1 VVPMKEQL
9 QQIQAVAIVT
19 FLCVLISVHSDG
31 DYGKWFVIEGIRTDV
46 IQSVETNDNGTVEIT
61 DDTVIS
67 VETESD
73 YYNFEY
79 SYYLNYYD
87 HYNGVDQTIS
97 SVSYA
102 SADCQDCTNQDKAVG
117 NIKIL
122 AYGTAIVAL
131 SVAYMANNSIKN
143 LHNKNLRSSLSS
155 LKYVAIIVL
164 IFGLLTGFL
173 FYTTWPE
180 ALANDERM
188 INNEEKGRLGCIVE
202 GQEPNEFNFY
212 NNIDCTEYGAVG
224 NDGDTPLPSA
234 RLTNVEWK
242 PGMGFFIVLIGS
254 TLTGGGTL
262 YILGNID
269 EEWLAILKKQELIER
284 KQDIQESE
292 IERNK
297 DLLQE
302 FEETEQS
309 LKDAEIKIEDVR
321 TTASNIDY
329 KGIEDMEGE
338 LDRLTALNQSVNT
351 LNNSLES
358 KLKTARLATSEVEK
372 RARMVEKELKNDLSA
387 KSNLEKEIE
396 DMRVKQE
403 NDMRLSDR
411 MTREISSLRDMSEE
425 AEERALKA
433 ENKLKIEKPETV
445 SALESYDSVKAA
457 YDKTIEEKNN
467 LEKEIMELEQQTLE
481 ANEREKAALTEKN
494 DAAQRRKEMDREV
507 KLMEKNKKRI
517 NDKFSDL
524 TANLEKAK
532 KALSDT
538 REKAAVALSELDL
551 ERETIIELEQK
562 SEKHREKENEII
574 DVTDSLKKL
583 QEQVSEQKD
592 TNEGIEDDLNTEIQ
606 RKKRTEKDLSALE
619 KASKQVSKVMESLKK
634 QFDTAKADLGIAIED
649 RNKAERMLETEK
661 SEHEKLR
668 EDLEFLQGATIG
680 NEEDTERKIKAMNIE
695 VPKTTE
701 QAREMREEVDD
712 IADMNKELEDKIKDA
727 RLESIKNADKEPE
740 ATPIA
745 EAAPIAGAAIGSSL
759 LVKNLAKETEHNFQ
773 LVNPDQADPKSGKL
787 PLSNPIAKALEGAKE
802 GDEVKVGP
810 NIFKILKLN

>member
-1 VVPMKEQL
+1 MKEQL

-31 DYGKWFVIEGIRTDV
+31 DYGKWFIIEGIRTDV
-46 IQSVETNDNGTVEIT
+46 IQGEETNDNGTLEDTT
-61 DDTVIS
+61 DDTIVS
-67 VETESD
+67 VETELGD
-73 YYNFEY
+73 YNFVY
-79 SYYLNYYD
+79 SYYLNYYE
-87 HYNGVDQTIS
+87 HYNGADRIIS
-97 SVSYA
+97 SVSYT
-102 SADCQDCTNQDKAVG
+102 SADCQDCMNQDKAAG

-131 SVAYMANNSIKN
+131 SVAYMANNSIKS

-188 INNEEKGRLGCIVE
+188 INNEENEKLGCIVE

-212 NNIDCTEYGAVG
+212 NNIDCTEYGAVVK
-224 NDGDTPLPSA
+224 DGDTPLPSA

-269 EEWLAILKKQELIER
+269 EEWQAILKKQELIER

-292 IERNK
+292 VERNK

-309 LKDAEIKIEDVR
+309 LKDAERKIEEVR
-321 TTASNIDY
+321 TSASNIDY
-329 KGIEDMEGE
+329 KGIEDLEYE

-372 RARMVEKELKNDLSA
+372 RARMIEKELTDDLSA

-396 DMRVKQE
+396 DMRGKQE

-411 MTREISSLRDMSEE
+411 MTREISSLRAMSEE
-425 AEERALKA
+425 AEEKALKA
-433 ENKLKIEKPETV
+433 ENKLKVEKPETI
-445 SALESYDSVKAA
+445 SALESYDSVKAT

-467 LEKEIMELEQQTLE
+467 LEKEIVELEQQTLE
-481 ANEREKAALTEKN
+481 ANEREKAALTERN
-494 DAAQRRKEMDREV
+494 DAAQRRKEMEREV
-507 KLMEKNKKRI
+507 KLMEKNKKRM
-517 NDKFSDL
+517 NDKFSAL
-524 TANLEKAK
+524 TTNLEKARK
-532 KALSDT
+532 ELSDT
-538 REKAAVALSELDL
+538 REKAAIALSELDL

-562 SEKHREKENEII
+562 AEEHRAKEKEIVEI
-574 DVTDSLKKL
+574 TDSMKEL
-583 QEQVSEQKD
+583 QEQVNEQKD
-592 TNEGIEDDLNTEIQ
+592 TNKGIEDELKAETK

-619 KASKQVSKVMESLKK
+619 KASKQVSKVMESL
-634 QFDTAKADLGIAIED
+634 
-649 RNKAERMLETEK
+649 
-661 SEHEKLR
+661 
-668 EDLEFLQGATIG
+668 
-680 NEEDTERKIKAMNIE
+680 
-695 VPKTTE
+695 
-701 QAREMREEVDD
+701 
-712 IADMNKELEDKIKDA
+712 
-727 RLESIKNADKEPE
+727 
-740 ATPIA
+740 
-745 EAAPIAGAAIGSSL
+745 
-759 LVKNLAKETEHNFQ
+759 
-773 LVNPDQADPKSGKL
+773 
-787 PLSNPIAKALEGAKE
+787 
-802 GDEVKVGP
+802 
-810 NIFKILKLN
+810 

>member
-1 VVPMKEQL
+1 MVPMKEQL

-31 DYGKWFVIEGIRTDV
+31 DYGKWFVVDGFKTDIIHTEGI
-46 IQSVETNDNGTVEIT
+46 NDNGTVDDET
-61 DDTVIS
+61 DDTVFSI
-67 VETESD
+67 ETESD
-73 YYNFEY
+73 GYKFEY
-79 SYYLNYYD
+79 NYYLNYYE
-87 HYNGVDQTIS
+87 HYNGADKTVSQ
-97 SVSYA
+97 VSYA
-102 SADCQDCTNQDKAVG
+102 SVDCQDCTKQDEIAG
-117 NIKIL
+117 TIKIL

-131 SVAYMANNSIKN
+131 SVVYMANNSVKS
-143 LHNKNLRSSLSS
+143 LHNKNLRSSLSN

-164 IFGLLTGFL
+164 IFGLLTGGS
-173 FYTTWPE
+173 FYRSWPE
-180 ALANDERM
+180 AVSNDEGM
-188 INNEEKGRLGCIVE
+188 ISIEQEGINPRLGCIVK
-202 GQEPNEFNFY
+202 GQAPNEFNFY
-212 NNIDCTEYGAVG
+212 GNIDCTEYGQVDTA
-224 NDGDTPLPSA
+224 GDTPLPSA
-234 RLTNVEWK
+234 RLTSIEWK

-269 EEWLAILKKQELIER
+269 EEWQAILKKQELIER

-292 IERNK
+292 VERNK
-297 DLLQE
+297 DLLHE

-309 LKDAEIKIEDVR
+309 LKEAETSIEEAR
-321 TTASNIDY
+321 TSASTIDY
-329 KGIEDMEGE
+329 KGIEDLEDE

-372 RARMVEKELKNDLSA
+372 RARIIVKELKDDISA

-396 DMRVKQE
+396 DMRGKQE

-411 MTREISSLRDMSEE
+411 MTREISSLRGMSEE

-433 ENKLKIEKPETV
+433 ENKLKVEKPETI

-467 LEKEIMELEQQTLE
+467 LEKEIVELEQQTLE

-507 KLMEKNKKRI
+507 KLMEKNKKRM
-517 NDKFSDL
+517 NDKFSAL
-524 TANLEKAK
+524 TTNLEKAK
-532 KALSDT
+532 KELSDT

-562 SEKHREKENEII
+562 AEKHREKESEII
-574 DVTDSLKKL
+574 EVTDSMKEL
-583 QEQVSEQKD
+583 QEQVNEQKE
-592 TNEGIEDDLNTEIQ
+592 TNKGIGDELKDEIK

-649 RNKAERMLETEK
+649 RNKAERLLETEK
-661 SEHEKLR
+661 SEHEKLK
-668 EDLEFLQGATIG
+668 EDLDFLQGTTIG
-680 NEEDTERKIKAMNIE
+680 GEENTERKIKAMNIE
-695 VPKTTE
+695 IPKTTE
-701 QAREMREEVDD
+701 QAREMKEEADN
-712 IADMNKELEDKIKDA
+712 IADMSKELEDKIKDA

-740 ATPIA
+740 T
-745 EAAPIAGAAIGSSL
+745 APVAGAAVGSSL

-810 NIFKILKLN
+810 NVFKILKLN

>member
-1 VVPMKEQL
+1 MVPMKEQL

-31 DYGKWFVIEGIRTDV
+31 DYGKWFIIEGIRTDV
-46 IQSVETNDNGTVEIT
+46 IQGEETNDNGTLEDTT
-61 DDTVIS
+61 DDTIVS
-67 VETESD
+67 VETELGD
-73 YYNFEY
+73 YNFVY
-79 SYYLNYYD
+79 SYYLNYYE
-87 HYNGVDQTIS
+87 HYNGADRIIS
-97 SVSYA
+97 SVSYT
-102 SADCQDCTNQDKAVG
+102 SADCQDCMNQDKAAG

-131 SVAYMANNSIKN
+131 SVAYMANNSIKS

-188 INNEEKGRLGCIVE
+188 INNEENEKLGCIVE

-212 NNIDCTEYGAVG
+212 NNIDCTEYGAVVK
-224 NDGDTPLPSA
+224 DGDTPLPSA

-269 EEWLAILKKQELIER
+269 EEWQAILKKQELIER

-292 IERNK
+292 VERNK

-302 FEETEQS
+302 FEETEQT
-309 LKDAEIKIEDVR
+309 LKDAERKIEEVR
-321 TTASNIDY
+321 TSASNIDY
-329 KGIEDMEGE
+329 KGIEDLEYE

-372 RARMVEKELKNDLSA
+372 RARMVEKELNDDLSA

-396 DMRVKQE
+396 DMRGKQE

-411 MTREISSLRDMSEE
+411 MTREISSLRAMSEE
-425 AEERALKA
+425 AEEKALKA
-433 ENKLKIEKPETV
+433 ENKLKVEKPETI

-467 LEKEIMELEQQTLE
+467 LEKEIVELEQQTLE

-494 DAAQRRKEMDREV
+494 NAAQRRKEMDREV
-507 KLMEKNKKRI
+507 KLMEKNKKRM
-517 NDKFSDL
+517 NDKFSAL
-524 TANLEKAK
+524 TTNLEKAK
-532 KALSDT
+532 KELSDT

-551 ERETIIELEQK
+551 ERETIVELEQK
-562 SEKHREKENEII
+562 AEKHREKESEIVE
-574 DVTDSLKKL
+574 VTDSMKEL
-583 QEQVSEQKD
+583 QEQVNEQKE
-592 TNEGIEDDLNTEIQ
+592 TNKGIEDELKDEIK

-649 RNKAERMLETEK
+649 RNKAERLLETEK
-661 SEHEKLR
+661 SEHEKLK
-668 EDLEFLQGATIG
+668 EDLDFLQGTTIG
-680 NEEDTERKIKAMNIE
+680 GEENTERKIKAMNIE
-695 VPKTTE
+695 IPKTTE
-701 QAREMREEVDD
+701 QAREMREEADN
-712 IADMNKELEDKIKDA
+712 IADMSKELEDKIKDA
-727 RLESIKNADKEPE
+727 RLESIKNVDKEPE
-740 ATPIA
+740 T
-745 EAAPIAGAAIGSSL
+745 APVAGAAVGSSL

-810 NIFKILKLN
+810 NVFKILKLN

>member
-31 DYGKWFVIEGIRTDV
+31 DYGKWFIIEGIRTDV
-46 IQSVETNDNGTVEIT
+46 TQGEETNDNGTLEDTT
-61 DDTVIS
+61 DDTIVS
-67 VETESD
+67 VETELGD
-73 YYNFEY
+73 YNFVY
-79 SYYLNYYD
+79 SYYLNYYE
-87 HYNGVDQTIS
+87 HYNGADRIIS
-97 SVSYA
+97 SVSYT
-102 SADCQDCTNQDKAVG
+102 SADCQDCMNQDKAAG

-131 SVAYMANNSIKN
+131 SVAYMANNSIKS

-188 INNEEKGRLGCIVE
+188 INNEEKEKLGCIVE

-212 NNIDCTEYGAVG
+212 NNIDCTEYGAVVK
-224 NDGDTPLPSA
+224 DGDTPLPSA

-269 EEWLAILKKQELIER
+269 EEWQAILKKQELIER

-292 IERNK
+292 VERNK

-302 FEETEQS
+302 FEETEES
-309 LKDAEIKIEDVR
+309 LKDAERKIEEVR
-321 TTASNIDY
+321 TSASNIDY
-329 KGIEDMEGE
+329 KGIEDLEYE

-372 RARMVEKELKNDLSA
+372 RARMIEKELTDDLSA

-396 DMRVKQE
+396 DMRGKQE

-411 MTREISSLRDMSEE
+411 MTREISSLRAMSEE
-425 AEERALKA
+425 AEEKALKA
-433 ENKLKIEKPETV
+433 ENKLKVEKPETI

-467 LEKEIMELEQQTLE
+467 LEKEIVELEQQTLE
-481 ANEREKAALTEKN
+481 ANEREKAALTERN

-507 KLMEKNKKRI
+507 KLMEKNKKRM

-524 TANLEKAK
+524 TTNLEKARK
-532 KALSDT
+532 ELSDT
-538 REKAAVALSELDL
+538 REKAAIALSELDL

-562 SEKHREKENEII
+562 AEEHRAKEKEIVEI
-574 DVTDSLKKL
+574 TDSMKEL
-583 QEQVSEQKD
+583 QEQVNEQKD
-592 TNEGIEDDLNTEIQ
+592 TNKGIEDELKAETK

-634 QFDTAKADLGIAIED
+634 EFDAAKADLGIAIED
-649 RNKAERMLETEK
+649 RNKAERLLETEK
-661 SEHEKLR
+661 GEHVKLMD
-668 EDLEFLQGATIG
+668 DLDFLQGTTIG
-680 NEEDTERKIKAMNIE
+680 GEEDTERKIKAMNIE
-695 VPKTTE
+695 IPKTTE
-701 QAREMREEVDD
+701 QAREMREEADNIV
-712 IADMNKELEDKIKDA
+712 DMNKELEDKIKDA
-727 RLESIKNADKEPE
+727 RLESIKSADKEPE
-740 ATPIA
+740 AATV
-745 EAAPIAGAAIGSSL
+745 AGATVGSSL
-759 LVKNLAKETEHNFQ
+759 LVRNLAKETEHNFQ

-810 NIFKILKLN
+810 KGNIFKILKLN

>member
-1 VVPMKEQL
+1 MVPMKEQL

-31 DYGKWFVIEGIRTDV
+31 DYGKWFIIEGIRTDV
-46 IQSVETNDNGTVEIT
+46 TQGEETNDNGTLEDTT
-61 DDTVIS
+61 DDTIVS
-67 VETESD
+67 VETELGD
-73 YYNFEY
+73 YNFVY
-79 SYYLNYYD
+79 SYYLNYYE
-87 HYNGVDQTIS
+87 HYNGADRIIS
-97 SVSYA
+97 SVSYT
-102 SADCQDCTNQDKAVG
+102 SADCQDCMNQDKAAG

-131 SVAYMANNSIKN
+131 SVAYMANNSIKS

-188 INNEEKGRLGCIVE
+188 INNEENEKLGCIVE

-212 NNIDCTEYGAVG
+212 NNIDCTEYGPVVE
-224 NDGDTPLPSA
+224 DGDTPLPSA

-269 EEWLAILKKQELIER
+269 EEWQAILKKQELIER
-284 KQDIQESE
+284 KEGIQESE
-292 IERNK
+292 VERNK

-302 FEETEQS
+302 FEETEQT
-309 LKDAEIKIEDVR
+309 LKDAERKIEEVR
-321 TTASNIDY
+321 TSASNIDY
-329 KGIEDMEGE
+329 KGIEDLEYE

-372 RARMVEKELKNDLSA
+372 RARMIEKELTDDLSA

-396 DMRVKQE
+396 DMRGKQE

-411 MTREISSLRDMSEE
+411 MTREISSLRAMSEE
-425 AEERALKA
+425 AEEKALKA
-433 ENKLKIEKPETV
+433 ENKLKVEKPETI

-467 LEKEIMELEQQTLE
+467 LEKEIVELEQQTLE
-481 ANEREKAALTEKN
+481 ANEREKAALTERN

-507 KLMEKNKKRI
+507 KLMEKNKKRM
-517 NDKFSDL
+517 NDKFSAL
-524 TANLEKAK
+524 TTNLEKARK
-532 KALSDT
+532 ELSDT
-538 REKAAVALSELDL
+538 REKAAIALSELDL

-562 SEKHREKENEII
+562 AEEHRAKEKEIVEI
-574 DVTDSLKKL
+574 TDSMKEL
-583 QEQVSEQKD
+583 QEQVNEQKD
-592 TNEGIEDDLNTEIQ
+592 TNKGIEDELKAETK

-634 QFDTAKADLGIAIED
+634 EFDAAKADLGIAIED
-649 RNKAERMLETEK
+649 RNKAERLLETEK
-661 SEHEKLR
+661 GEHVKLMD
-668 EDLEFLQGATIG
+668 DLDFLQGTTIG
-680 NEEDTERKIKAMNIE
+680 GEEDTERKIKAMNIE
-695 VPKTTE
+695 IPKTTE
-701 QAREMREEVDD
+701 QAREMGEEADN

-740 ATPIA
+740 TALVA
-745 EAAPIAGAAIGSSL
+745 EAAIGSSL
-759 LVKNLAKETEHNFQ
+759 LVKNLAKETEHQFQ

-810 NIFKILKLN
+810 NIFKVLKLN

>member
-1 VVPMKEQL
+1 MVPMKEQL

-31 DYGKWFVIEGIRTDV
+31 DYGKWFIIEGIRTDV
-46 IQSVETNDNGTVEIT
+46 IQGEETNDNGTLEDTT
-61 DDTVIS
+61 DDTIVS
-67 VETESD
+67 VETELGD
-73 YYNFEY
+73 YNFVY
-79 SYYLNYYD
+79 SYYLNYYE
-87 HYNGVDQTIS
+87 HYNGADRIIS
-97 SVSYA
+97 SVSYT
-102 SADCQDCTNQDKAVG
+102 SADCQDCMNQDKAAG

-131 SVAYMANNSIKN
+131 SVAYMANNSIKS

-188 INNEEKGRLGCIVE
+188 INNEENEKLGCIVE

-212 NNIDCTEYGAVG
+212 NNIDCTEYGAVVK
-224 NDGDTPLPSA
+224 DGDTPLPSA

-269 EEWLAILKKQELIER
+269 EEWQAILKKQELIER

-292 IERNK
+292 VERNK

-302 FEETEQS
+302 FEETEES
-309 LKDAEIKIEDVR
+309 LKDAERKIEEVR
-321 TTASNIDY
+321 TSASNIDY
-329 KGIEDMEGE
+329 KGIEDLEYE

-372 RARMVEKELKNDLSA
+372 RARMIEKELTDDLSA

-396 DMRVKQE
+396 DMRGKQE

-411 MTREISSLRDMSEE
+411 MTREISSLRAMSEE
-425 AEERALKA
+425 AEEKALKA
-433 ENKLKIEKPETV
+433 ENKLKVEKPETI

-467 LEKEIMELEQQTLE
+467 LEKEIVELEQQTLE
-481 ANEREKAALTEKN
+481 ANEREKAALTERN

-507 KLMEKNKKRI
+507 KLMEKNKKRM

-524 TANLEKAK
+524 TTNLEKARK
-532 KALSDT
+532 ELSDT
-538 REKAAVALSELDL
+538 REKAAIALSELDL

-562 SEKHREKENEII
+562 AEEHRAKEKEIVEI
-574 DVTDSLKKL
+574 TDSMKEL
-583 QEQVSEQKD
+583 QEQVNEQKD
-592 TNEGIEDDLNTEIQ
+592 TNKGIEDELKAETK

-634 QFDTAKADLGIAIED
+634 EFDAAKADLGIAIED
-649 RNKAERMLETEK
+649 RNKAERLLETEK
-661 SEHEKLR
+661 DEHVKLMD
-668 EDLEFLQGATIG
+668 DLDFLQGTTIG
-680 NEEDTERKIKAMNIE
+680 GEEDTERKIKAMNIE
-695 VPKTTE
+695 IPKTTE
-701 QAREMREEVDD
+701 QAREMREEADNIV
-712 IADMNKELEDKIKDA
+712 DMNKELEDKIKDA
-727 RLESIKNADKEPE
+727 RLESIKSADKEPE
-740 ATPIA
+740 A
-745 EAAPIAGAAIGSSL
+745 APVAGATVGSSL
-759 LVKNLAKETEHNFQ
+759 LVRNLAKETEHNFQ

-810 NIFKILKLN
+810 NIFKVLKLN